1 MEKIKSIGRP
11 IHAIILKKKTMQS
24 VNMNAIFL
32 IFIGTLVRFS
42 YFPERSQ
49 IIEQTRKDEETGED
63 LVVYQTYVENET
75 LGFKFSTVLL
85 LPALIVLYVLVE
97 LEVSKD
103 SLCKN
108 FNFLE
113 LPIGKGLYLLLLAI
127 VLLEKTNTVEIIFGI
142 AIFVISVLNIVV
154 GVLKRNENPGEQC
167 DEEAPLAANHTHLTR
182 ADSLLGQNTTN
193 ESILKNKDTNNKAHA

>member
-1 MEKIKSIGRP
+1 MEKIKSIGKP
-11 IHAIILKKKTMQS
+11 VHAIISKKKTMQII
-24 VNMNAIFL
+24 NMNAIFL

-49 IIEQTRKDEETGED
+49 IIEQTSKDEDTGED
-63 LVVYQTYVENET
+63 QVLYETYVENET
-75 LGFKFSTVLL
+75 LGFKFSTIVLL
-85 LPALIVLYVLVE
+85 PVLIVLYVLIE

-113 LPIGKGLYLLLLAI
+113 LPVGKGLYLLMLAI

-154 GVLKRNENPGEQC
+154 GIPNRNEKQ
-167 DEEAPLAANHTHLTR
+167 
-182 ADSLLGQNTTN
+182 GQ
-193 ESILKNKDTNNKAHA
+193 